1 MYNTTEQKQLV
12 QQSKDLLKTTCPDDL
27 ALAKERSLQLQ
38 AIIRYHE
45 WRYYVLDQPILS
57 DFEYDSLFKLL
68 EVIEDKFPALISPD
82 SPTQRVSND
91 LTSDF
96 GTVKHLTPMLSLENS
111 YNAED
116 IFDFDKRVKKLVNGA
131 EDLKINYCVEPKY
144 DGGTIVLVYEND
156 QLVRAAT
163 RGNGAQGEE
172 ITNNAKVIGAI
183 PLSAKFS
190 DYGIQKVELRG
201 EVLIRKDLF
210 EKVNIKRGKAGE
222 TLFANPRNA
231 ATGGLRMKDPKQ
243 VKERA
248 LDAFIYQMGYAVD
261 AKGENALP
269 QFKTHNGT
277 IETLEKLG
285 FKVPKLPEERKVCQ
299 GVDEV
304 HEYCQNWE
312 AQREKYAYEIDGM
325 VIKTN
330 PLDLQDLCGYT
341 SHHPRWAIA
350 YKFKAKQATSK
361 LIDIEYQVGRTG
373 AVTPVAKL
381 EPVELAGVTISSVS
395 LHNADQIKEKD
406 IHIGDTVLVER
417 AGDVIPYIVKAMED
431 LRDGSEKPVVYPS
444 NCPVCNTELTRPE
457 GEAVWRCPSVLTC
470 EAQVIGNLI
479 HFVSKDAMNIDG
491 FGEAYIERFYKE
503 GWLNS
508 VADIYQLD
516 YTKVAKLEGFGERSA
531 KKLEAAINVSK
542 QNPAARLLYGFGIRH
557 IGRTNSKILIA
568 EVEDIRNLKDWKEE
582 DLVSLSDIGPKAAQQ
597 LFGAFEVPEFIDLL
611 NQLAELG
618 VNTKRLDSEKKKI
631 IDADAPLAN
640 KTVLFTGSLPT
651 LKRTEAK
658 KLVEDAGGKVA
669 SAVSSKLTYLVAGE
683 KAGSKLKKAN
693 DVGVTVLTE
702 AEFLELIA
710 ETD

>member
-1 MYNTTEQKQLV
+1 MYNTKQQQQLFK
-12 QQSKDLLKTTCPDDL
+12 QSKELFKAACPE
-27 ALAKERSLQLQ
+27 ALAQAKNMSLDLQ
-38 AIIRYHE
+38 ALIRYHE
-45 WRYYVLDQPILS
+45 WRYYVLDQPIIS

-68 EVIEDKFPALISPD
+68 EAIEDKFPELITPD

-96 GTVKHLTPMLSLENS
+96 ATVTHLTPMLSLDNS

-116 IFDFDKRVKKLVNGA
+116 IFEFDKRVKKLVNA
-131 EDLKINYCVEPKY
+131 EEDLSIDYCVEPKF

-210 EKVNIKRGKAGE
+210 EKVNDRRAKAGE
-222 TLFANPRNA
+222 ALFANPRNA

-243 VKERA
+243 VRERA
-248 LDAFIYQMGYAVD
+248 LDAFIYQMGFAVNEAGTD
-261 AKGENALP
+261 VLN
-269 QFKTHNGT
+269 QFTTHDET
-277 IETLEKLG
+277 IQTLEKLG
-285 FKVPKLPEERKVCQ
+285 FKVPKLPQERKVCK
-299 GVDEV
+299 GVGEV

-312 AQREKYAYEIDGM
+312 AQREEYAYEIDGM

-330 PLDLQDLCGYT
+330 PLALQELCGYT

-350 YKFKAKQATSK
+350 YKFKAKQATTK
-361 LIDIEYQVGRTG
+361 LIDIDYQVGRTG

-406 IHIGDTVLVER
+406 IHVGDTVLVER

-431 LRDGSEKPVVYPS
+431 LRDGSEKAVVYPS
-444 NCPVCNTELTRPE
+444 NCPVCKTELTRPE
-457 GEAVWRCPSVLTC
+457 GEAVWRCPNTMGC

-503 GWLNS
+503 GWLS
-508 VADIYQLD
+508 SPADIYQLD
-516 YTKVAKLEGFGERSA
+516 YAKIAELEGFGERSA
-531 KKLEAAINVSK
+531 EKLRKAIDESK
-542 QNPAARLLYGFGIRH
+542 NTPASRLLYGFGIRH

-568 EVEDIRNLKDWKEE
+568 EVEDIRDLKDWKEE
-582 DLVSLSDIGPKAAQQ
+582 DLISLSDIGPKAAQQ
-597 LFGAFEVPEFIDLL
+597 LYTTFLDETLIKLL
-611 NQLAELG
+611 DKFAELG
-618 VNTKRLDSEKKKI
+618 VNTKRLESEKKKI
-631 IDADAPLAN
+631 VDENAPLAN

-651 LKRTEAK
+651 LKRAQAK
-658 KLVEDAGGKVA
+658 KLVEEAGGKAA
-669 SAVSSKLTYLVAGE
+669 SGVSSKLSYLVAGE

-693 DVGVTVLTE
+693 DLGVTVLTE
-702 AEFLELIA
+702 EEFLELIGK
-710 ETD
+710 